1 MILISVKLS
10 GYGSDTADEKPRP
23 LKVVLLLENVKVDVL
38 KKAKT

>member
-10 GYGSDTADEKPRP
+10 GYGSDTADE